1 MNHQTSECPKVIAN
15 SLFQVQCLV
24 GTLGYDSNNEY
35 AKYKYVSIDKYY
47 EKLRPLLN
55 DAGLMIIPDEVDN
68 QISEDRKIFKATY
81 QFTILHKDG
90 AVWTYPI
97 RRTIALPFTGAQSC
111 GSALSYAEKIAMRT
125 IFKINSGERDDADM
139 LEQGDLSV
147 LTDKQKSEIDKLYDK
162 ANLDKDETLALYK
175 WLKVSDLH
183 QIKPDQFENLI
194 AALKRKASDGKAEV

>member
-1 MNHQTSECPKVIAN
+1 MNHQANGCPKVIAN

-55 DAGLMIIPDEVDN
+55 DAGLMIIPDEVESS
-68 QISEDRKIFKATY
+68 ISEDRKVFKATF
-81 QFTILHKDG
+81 QFNILHKDG
-90 AVWTYPI
+90 SVWNYPI

-147 LTDKQKSEIDKLYDK
+147 LTEKQKNEIDALFDK
-162 ANLDKDETLALYK
+162 AKLETEEVDALYK
-175 WLKVSDLH
+175 WLKVTDLH
-183 QIKPDQFENLI
+183 AIKPDQFDNLI
-194 AALKRKASDGKAEV
+194 SALKRKASDGKSKV